1 MKFTESNK
9 TKLKIN
15 DGFILVAV
23 IFFALFLRTY
33 KLDNRPLHVDEA
45 VHAVKFGELL
55 ENGDYKYDPI
65 EYHGPTLNYFTL
77 ISSTIS
83 GIHSY
88 KDLTEYTIRLVTV
101 VTSILFILLI
111 AFLFPNREKNIK
123 FLILTLLAISP
134 IFVFYSRYYIQEVLL
149 VSFSYSL
156 IVVFY
161 RYLQSKKIS
170 LMIFAGVLAGL
181 VFATKETS
189 IIIFGTGFFSALILY
204 MLDNDFR
211 KKIIFSLSHISV
223 FLISA
228 LVVAILFYSSFFSN
242 NAGIIDSLKTFT
254 NYFTKAGGNQEHIHP
269 WYYYFKLLLY
279 TNNDKIFFTEI
290 FLFLFAGM
298 GIYFSFFKENF
309 EKNYSIFKFISIY
322 ALLQLFVYSAIPYK
336 TPWLALNFWIGFLIL
351 ASFGI
356 VRAYF
361 VFKQKEGR
369 ILFVVFVGMILFQNL
384 WQTYDTNFKYPYQPE
399 NPFTYS
405 QATPD
410 VITLAKVVTDI
421 ADSTPEGKNILID
434 VIAPNSDYWPL
445 PWYLRK
451 FKNVAWNNEV
461 QNSIYKF
468 PIIISV
474 PEYENQII
482 EKLYTIPPPGQKNLY
497 VPLFDKYL
505 ELRPGVEL
513 RGYVQKD
520 VLDVYN
526 HSLTQ

>member
-1 MKFTESNK
+1 MQFTESNK
-9 TKLKIN
+9 NKLKIN
-15 DGFILVAV
+15 DGFILAAV

-55 ENGDYKYDPI
+55 EDGYYKYDPV

-77 ISSTIS
+77 ISSS
-83 GIHSY
+83 LAGIY
-88 KDLTEYTIRLVTV
+88 AYEDLNEYTIRLVPA
-101 VTSILFILLI
+101 VTAVLFILLVAI
-111 AFLFPNREKNIK
+111 LFTEREKHLK
-123 FLILTLLAISP
+123 LLIVTLLAISP

-149 VSFSYSL
+149 VSFTYSL
-156 IVVFY
+156 IFVFY
-161 RYLQSKKIS
+161 RYLQSKKIG

-189 IIIFGTGFFSALILY
+189 IIIFGTGIFSVLAIY

-211 KKIIFSLSHISV
+211 KKIVFSLSHVSV
-223 FLISA
+223 FLVSA
-228 LVVAILFYSSFFSN
+228 VVVAILFYSSFFSN
-242 NAGIIDSLKTFT
+242 NAGIIDSLKAFT

-269 WYYYFKLLLY
+269 WYYYLKLLLY
-279 TNNDKIFFTEI
+279 TNNDKIFFSEV
-290 FLFLFAGM
+290 FLFLFAVI
-298 GIYFSFFKENF
+298 GIYFSFFKKSEGR
-309 EKNYSIFKFISIY
+309 NYSIFKFISLFS
-322 ALLQLFVYSAIPYK
+322 LLQLFIYSAIPYK

-351 ASFGI
+351 AAFGI
-356 VRAYF
+356 FRSYF
-361 VFKQKEGR
+361 VFEHKGGQ
-369 ILFVVFVGMILFQNL
+369 ILFIAFVGMILFQNM

-410 VITLAKVVTDI
+410 VITLANIVTDI
-421 ADSTPEGKNILID
+421 ADTTPEGKTILID
-434 VIAPNSDYWPL
+434 VTAPNSDYWPL

-461 QNSIYKF
+461 RNSIYNF

-474 PEYENQII
+474 PEYEDQII
-482 EKLYTIPPPGQKNLY
+482 EKLYTIPPPGKKNLY
-497 VPLFDKYL
+497 VPLFDQYL

-513 RGYVQKD
+513 RGYIQKD
-520 VLDVYN
+520 VLDIYN

>member
-9 TKLKIN
+9 NKLKIN
-15 DGFILVAV
+15 DGFIFVAV

-55 ENGDYKYDPI
+55 EDGYYKYDPV

-77 ISSTIS
+77 ISTTLS
-83 GIHSY
+83 GIYSY
-88 KDLTEYTIRLVTV
+88 ENLNEYTIRLVPA
-101 VTSILFILLI
+101 VTSVLFILLI
-111 AFLFPNREKNIK
+111 AFLFPNREKHFK
-123 FLILTLLAISP
+123 LLIVALLAISP
-134 IFVFYSRYYIQEVLL
+134 IFIFYSRYYIQEVLL
-149 VSFSYSL
+149 VSFTYSL

-170 LMIFAGVLAGL
+170 LLIFAGIIAGL

-189 IIIFGTGFFSALILY
+189 IIIFGTGILSVLILY
-204 MLDNDFR
+204 MSDNDFR
-211 KKIIFSLSHISV
+211 KKILFSLSHVSI
-223 FLISA
+223 FLVSA
-228 LVVAILFYSSFFSN
+228 VIVATLFYSSFFSN
-242 NAGIIDSLKTFT
+242 NAGIVDSLKTFT

-269 WYYYFKLLLY
+269 WYYYLKLLLY
-279 TNNDKIFFTEI
+279 TDNDKIFFTEI
-290 FLFLFAGM
+290 FLFLFAGIGM
-298 GIYFSFFKENF
+298 YFSFFNKNSER
-309 EKNYSIFKFISIY
+309 NYSLFKFISLFS
-322 ALLQLFVYSAIPYK
+322 LLQLFVYSAIPYK

-351 ASFGI
+351 AAFGI
-356 VRAYF
+356 VKSYF
-361 VFKQKEGR
+361 VFKQKSGK
-369 ILFVVFVGMILFQNL
+369 ILFIIFAGMVLFQNL

-410 VITLAKVVTDI
+410 VITLAKIVTDI
-421 ADSTPEGKNILID
+421 ADSTSEGKNILID
-434 VIAPNSDYWPL
+434 VTAPNSDYWPL

-461 QNSIYKF
+461 KNSIYKF

-474 PEYENQII
+474 PKYENQII
-482 EKLYTIPPPGQKNLY
+482 EKLYSMPPPGQKNLY
-497 VPLFDKYL
+497 VPLFDQYL

-513 RGYVQKD
+513 RGYIQKD
-520 VLDVYN
+520 VLDIYN
-526 HSLTQ
+526 RSVIK